1 MTGWV
6 FSVQLFHLLLHV
18 RYLAHLSVTPSAS
31 QLPSMT
37 NRQIKDVV
45 PKAWSSARKN
55 AFQKFG
61 TVCSNP
67 LFEKGPLDRRESV
80 CLAAIS
86 RR

>member
-1 MTGWV
+1 LAD
-6 FSVQLFHLLLHV
+6 FFVQIDPWSFPERRV
-18 RYLAHLSVTPSAS
+18 SVTPSAS

-45 PKAWSSARKN
+45 PKAWSSARKK